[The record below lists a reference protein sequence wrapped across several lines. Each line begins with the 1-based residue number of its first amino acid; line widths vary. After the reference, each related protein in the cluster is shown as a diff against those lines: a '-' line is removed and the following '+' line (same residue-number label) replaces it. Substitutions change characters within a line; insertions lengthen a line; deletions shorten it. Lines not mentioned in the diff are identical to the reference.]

1 MLTGLMKKQG
11 AIEIIKETLK
21 TKGITGLYSGCTA
34 LIVGNAAKAGVRFV
48 SYDHFKSMLADS
60 QVDT

>member
-1 MLTGLMKKQG
+1 MLTGLMKKQS

>member
-1 MLTGLMKKQG
+1 MLTGLMKKQS

-21 TKGITGLYSGCTA
+21 TKGVTGLYSGCTA